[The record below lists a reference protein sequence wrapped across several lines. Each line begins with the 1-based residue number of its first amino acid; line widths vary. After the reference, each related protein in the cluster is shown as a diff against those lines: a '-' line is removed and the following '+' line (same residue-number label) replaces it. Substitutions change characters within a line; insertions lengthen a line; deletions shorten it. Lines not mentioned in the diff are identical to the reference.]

1 LQDGNAKGNIMRV
14 VQPLKKQSFASY
26 KIGEQKAARAAGQ
39 DRPDRAKLLQQYKSM
54 NAAPVR
60 DIGTGDP
67 VFRPKDIAST
77 TQSPNNPGPR
87 GGVDPRMVRNAGDND
102 YARTLGGPSTGPAV
116 NRQIPQEM
124 IEANKRAAA
133 LTAREKPTNYGSP
146 ENMLNMMKSRQGGG
160 DYNAG
165 VGAMGGG
172 TPAGTLS
179 PRGAVTGGARPAPP
193 MGGGMKKGGS
203 VRAEKMASGGMTS
216 KAPAASKRGDGIAQ
230 RGKTKGRMV

>member
-1 LQDGNAKGNIMRV
+1 MRV

-26 KIGEQKAARAAGQ
+26 KIGEQKAARDAGQ
-39 DRPDRAKLLQQYKSM
+39 DRPDRAKLLQQYRSM

-60 DIGTGDP
+60 D
-67 VFRPKDIAST
+67 RPNDAFE
-77 TQSPNNPGPR
+77 SP
-87 GGVDPRMVRNAGDND
+87 
-102 YARTLGGPSTGPAV
+102 TLGPGGPQV
-116 NRQIPQEM
+116 
-124 IEANKRAAA
+124 
-133 LTAREKPTNYGSP
+133 
-146 ENMLNMMKSRQGGG
+146 
-160 DYNAG
+160 G
-165 VGAMGGG
+165 VSEYPMGGG